1 MTLEEQY
8 LELKKIYLELKENFD
23 DLESRI
29 EELEEKDKNRNNPGY
44 WRNVRYPERI
54 K

>member
-1 MTLEEQY
+1 MTLEEQ
-8 LELKKIYLELKENFD
+8 YLELKENFD

-29 EELEEKDKNRNNPGY
+29 EELEEKDENRNNPGY